1 MISDIKNLISES
13 SRIKSFIDS
22 LNSDNDIRTK
32 EFEQKMIFS
41 KYSLTNNEYIEI
53 PNTALIFVVDITNE
67 ESVDGIIEVLES
79 IEEYNRSNNLETY
92 NCEKVILVNK
102 YDLLLDSKKANEI
115 IDRIKS
121 ISDVKAFYVSAKHE
135 INLRLFLTDLI
146 LTICNKYN

>member
-1 MISDIKNLISES
+1 MISDVKNLISES
-13 SRIKSFIDS
+13 SRIKSFIDT
-22 LNSDNDIRTK
+22 LNNDNDIRTK

-53 PNTALIFVVDITNE
+53 PNSALIFVVDITNE

-79 IEEYNRSNNLETY
+79 IEEYNRFNNLETY
-92 NCEKVILVNK
+92 SCEKVILVNK
-102 YDLLLDSKKANEI
+102 YDLLLDSKKANDI
-115 IDRIKS
+115 INRIKS

-135 INLRLFLTDLI
+135 INIRLFLTDLI

>member
-1 MISDIKNLISES
+1 MISDVKNLISES